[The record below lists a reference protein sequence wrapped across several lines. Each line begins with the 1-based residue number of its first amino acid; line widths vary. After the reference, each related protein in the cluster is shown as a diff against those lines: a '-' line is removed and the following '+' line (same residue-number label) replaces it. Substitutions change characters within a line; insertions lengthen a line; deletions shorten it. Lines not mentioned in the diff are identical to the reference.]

1 MWKNMHIV
9 STNFAKMLVQKHEYV
24 TSGGLCSLGAPVQ
37 KILVASVTDRVCLLL
52 RFDDVTMLT
61 KQ

>member
-1 MWKNMHIV
+1 
-9 STNFAKMLVQKHEYV
+9 MLVQKHEYV

-52 RFDDVTMLT
+52 RFDDDTMLT